1 MAWKLQDTDAKNV
14 YNALYRHYAG
24 QQLPDGFGVFFGFE
38 NFTQD
43 KLYYC
48 IEALKRY
55 WSLGW
60 YTTDAAARR
69 TALEKIAKILFVDF
83 GNVDFAGI
91 YKFLVWCYTFATKNP
106 DILDYFKGDSY
117 GLIEDVYSNLTNK
130 VKDAASAAAENV
142 SYAIT
147 YPSLEKSVNA
157 ISNALTPRTVT
168 MVKWG
173 LILGAAWFAWRWI
186 DKKLF

>member
-1 MAWKLQDTDAKNV
+1 MAWALTDTDAKNV
-14 YNALYRHYAG
+14 YNALYRHYGG
-24 QQLPDGFGVFFGFE
+24 QQLPDGSGVFFGFD

-48 IEALKRY
+48 IEALKKY

-60 YTTDAAARR
+60 YTDDYATRKA
-69 TALEKIAKILFVDF
+69 ALEKIARILYVDF
-83 GNVDFAGI
+83 GNVDFDGI
-91 YKFLVWCYTFATKNP
+91 LKFLFWCYSLATHNP

-117 GLIEDVYSNLTNK
+117 GLIEDVYTNVTNK
-130 VKDAASAAAENV
+130 IKNTASAAAENV

-157 ISNALTPRTVT
+157 LSSALTPKTVT
-168 MVKWG
+168 LVKWG
-173 LILGAAWFAWRWI
+173 LILGAAWFTWRWI